1 MNGLFAPRRLAFS
14 IHRSARVLH
23 LGQRYGCFNQH
34 WQSRFQ
40 PKQQNMNL
48 TRSYGTLPDASKIN
62 KVIDA
67 ELARRGD
74 FRRADELSD
83 PEFNELYLQKFSH
96 FETARPTKAKAKTKA
111 KTKAKA
117 KAKAKAKTKA
127 KETKGAPIPAEP
139 EKESS
144 WTRFFI
150 QYASRLLR

>member
-1 MNGLFAPRRLAFS
+1 
-14 IHRSARVLH
+14 
-23 LGQRYGCFNQH
+23 
-34 WQSRFQ
+34 
-40 PKQQNMNL
+40 MNL

-96 FETARPTKAKAKTKA
+96 FETARPTKTKAKAKAKA

-117 KAKAKAKTKA
+117 KAKAKA